1 MLKLTIKSF
10 STSMIALALLSSCS
24 YIKKDSKCGANCSS
38 AKGNYKEE
46 NKLAPKDAK
55 SENAENKADANKT
68 GEKKLKKRV
77 KKAKVE
83 TPATTATTA
92 TPAEK
97 PADAKAEKAV
107 KKAN

>member
-10 STSMIALALLSSCS
+10 STSLIALALLASCS

-83 TPATTATTA
+83 TPATPANPA

>member
-10 STSMIALALLSSCS
+10 STSMIALALLASCS

-83 TPATTATTA
+83 TPANPANPA

>member
-1 MLKLTIKSF
+1 MLKLTIKSIT
-10 STSMIALALLSSCS
+10 TSIIALGLLSSCS
-24 YIKKDSKCGANCSS
+24 YIKKTDNCGAHCSS

-55 SENAENKADANKT
+55 SENGENKADANKT

-77 KKAKVE
+77 KKVKVE
-83 TPATTATTA
+83 TPVSPA

>member
-10 STSMIALALLSSCS
+10 STSMIALALLASCS
-24 YIKKDSKCGANCSS
+24 YIKKDNKCGANCSS

-83 TPATTATTA
+83 TPATPA

>member
-1 MLKLTIKSF
+1 MLKITLKSF
-10 STSMIALALLSSCS
+10 STSIIALALLASCS
-24 YIKKDSKCGANCSS
+24 YIKKDEKCGANCSS

-77 KKAKVE
+77 KKVKVE
-83 TPATTATTA
+83 TPASPATTA

>member
-1 MLKLTIKSF
+1 MLKLTIKSIT
-10 STSMIALALLSSCS
+10 TSIIALGLLSSCS
-24 YIKKDSKCGANCSS
+24 YIKKTDNCGAHCSS

-77 KKAKVE
+77 KKVKVE
-83 TPATTATTA
+83 TPATPANPA
-92 TPAEK
+92 NPAEK
-97 PADAKAEKAV
+97 PADAKAKKAV

>member
-83 TPATTATTA
+83 TPATPATTA

>member
-10 STSMIALALLSSCS
+10 STSMIALALLASCS

-83 TPATTATTA
+83 TPATPA
-92 TPAEK
+92 TPATPTEK